1 MIESRIILSKSFLIL
16 QKFGDTFNQFKEQY
30 SKSPFEIVIDT
41 LKLVEYSFKDLRD
54 ANTLLEFQL

>member
-1 MIESRIILSKSFLIL
+1 L